1 MSQLEGRRRGQA
13 ADASLNASPFFV
25 SIDHRFIASGL
36 DDVAQGVY
44 DALGALDAAAPDA
57 IATVGRD
64 DLYAL
69 VDASERWVETGA
81 APFERRAAVI
91 DASRRLRHLLERR

>member
-1 MSQLEGRRRGQA
+1 MCQRERRGA
-13 ADASLNASPFFV
+13 ADAARNASPFLV
-25 SIDHRFIASGL
+25 SVDHRFIGDEL

-44 DALGALDAAAPDA
+44 DALGALDAAAPHA
-57 IATVGRD
+57 IATIGCE

-69 VDASERWVETGA
+69 VDASERWIETGDV
-81 APFERRAAVI
+81 PFGSREAVI